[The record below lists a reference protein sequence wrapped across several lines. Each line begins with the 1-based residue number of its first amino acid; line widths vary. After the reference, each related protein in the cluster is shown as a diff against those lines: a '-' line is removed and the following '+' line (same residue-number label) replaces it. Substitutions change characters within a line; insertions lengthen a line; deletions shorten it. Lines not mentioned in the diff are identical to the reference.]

1 MVRAFCQEGGYGFQ
15 CAYTRSVGLLD
26 EPLLLTPIFFFP
38 ERAKLE
44 KKREEWNV
52 EVKSLST
59 QLEGLPRIKK
69 NEIEELRRQ
78 ATRLAHERDE
88 ASRNPR
94 RNAVQNEIRQTEDK
108 VHSVKRQIEDDRVS

>member
-1 MVRAFCQEGGYGFQ
+1 LYPLHF
-15 CAYTRSVGLLD
+15 LL
-26 EPLLLTPIFFFP
+26 FFFRT

-44 KKREEWNV
+44 KKREEWNA
-52 EVKSLST
+52 EVKTLST

-108 VHSVKRQIEDDRVS
+108 VHAVKRHIEDDRVSKGLLL